1 VGYSF
6 IIVLDILE
14 LLAKDKR
21 SILFVRDMNID
32 GKDFLPPIS
41 EAGATLFQSPFFK
54 LLHDIQ
60 EQRLK

>member
-1 VGYSF
+1 
-6 IIVLDILE
+6 VLDILE
-14 LLAKDKR
+14 LLARDKR
-21 SILFVRDMNID
+21 SILFVWDMNID